1 MEDLITLVIAIAIG
15 LASMLAG
22 QKNKNKSKNTRTGT
36 STDTGTNTGESWSSG
51 SVGADVSY
59 SNSGDSVPSELLE
72 RELSGSAET
81 SGKST
86 QPSALD
92 ILGRIL
98 SGDLSDLVGQPK
110 PQPKAVDAEYVDPM
124 ASRRRRQ
131 TEQVA
136 ERRRVSELEELNRR
150 KAAEDVTLSPIVS
163 SLRDPA
169 ALRQA
174 IVVNEVLNKPVALRR
189 QKRAG

>member
-22 QKNKNKSKNTRTGT
+22 QKNKNKSKNKSNDKSKSSDGWST
-36 STDTGTNTGESWSSG
+36 STGA
-51 SVGADVSY
+51 ADVTY
-59 SNSGDSVPSELLE
+59 SGDGDSVPSELLE
-72 RELSGSAET
+72 RELSGVSES
-81 SGKST
+81 SGKSAQ
-86 QPSALD
+86 QPSTLD

-98 SGDLSDLVGQPK
+98 SGDLSDLIGQPK
-110 PQPKAVDAEYVDPM
+110 PQPKAVDAEYFDPM

-189 QKRAG
+189 PKRAG